1 MEKKKREIKV
11 DDTKKDNANTG
22 KIITAKKTDVNKKTK
37 PKTPVYKFTAI
48 QNIYSFPNR
57 FGDVVGDIYPEE
69 KTEIVSTEVRDG
81 FVWGKIK
88 EGQYVKLAVENGE
101 RYALLD

>member
-1 MEKKKREIKV
+1 MEKKKRVIKGN
-11 DDTKKDNANTG
+11 DTKKDNAIASA
-22 KIITAKKTDVNKKTK
+22 IIAAKKTDVKKKAK
-37 PKTPVYKFTAI
+37 PKTPVYTFTAM

>member
-1 MEKKKREIKV
+1 MEKKKRVIKSN
-11 DDTKKDNANTG
+11 DTKKDNAIASAIVTT
-22 KIITAKKTDVNKKTK
+22 KKKDIKKKTE

-88 EGQYVKLAVENGE
+88 EGQYVKLAIENGE

>member
-1 MEKKKREIKV
+1 MERKKRVIKS
-11 DDTKKDNANTG
+11 DDTKKDNAIASA
-22 KIITAKKTDVNKKTK
+22 IITTKKTNAKKKTK

-57 FGDVVGDIYPEE
+57 FGDVIGDIYPEE

-88 EGQYVKLAVENGE
+88 EGQYVKLSVENGE